1 MCHLYATVTYRI
13 VKNVVCL
20 MQIILPISFHSELT
34 SMVYLYS
41 CSTSHSANFEGLY
54 DTLCVIY
61 MVTGCHFRI
70 FKFNDFE

>member
-13 VKNVVCL
+13 VKNVVCF
-20 MQIILPISFHSELT
+20 MQIILPISFHSEIM

-41 CSTSHSANFEGLY
+41 CSTSHSVNFEGLY

-61 MVTGCHFRI
+61 FVTGSHFRI